1 MALQVFLIYFLM
13 GIVNS
18 CSTDSSRELKLV
30 PSFSMIQDRTSNG
43 APSISVT
50 FPDGYTDT
58 LILNK
63 FYGNEEDRM
72 AGLDRCHYFGHLANE
87 PKACIAM
94 TGCVGFED
102 VEFTILSTHAK
113 TLHMFKWT
121 KDGNVEI
128 LDFFKVNSK
137 LSESLVLFT
146 KLWATLFSRP
156 LDNFVKSIA

>member
-1 MALQVFLIYFLM
+1 MLEEKSY
-13 GIVNS
+13 
-18 CSTDSSRELKLV
+18 
-30 PSFSMIQDRTSNG
+30 NG
-43 APSISVT
+43 APRVSVV
-50 FPDGYTDT
+50 FPNGFEDN
-58 LILNK
+58 LVLNQ
-63 FYGNEEDRM
+63 FYANEEDRM

-128 LDFFKVNSK
+128 LDFFKVNSRLK
-137 LSESLVLFT
+137 DLLF
-146 KLWATLFSRP
+146 
-156 LDNFVKSIA
+156 

>member
-1 MALQVFLIYFLM
+1 MDTVR
-13 GIVNS
+13 S
-18 CSTDSSRELKLV
+18 CSTDSSRELKLA
-30 PSFSMIQDRTSNG
+30 PRFSMIQDRTSNG

-58 LILNK
+58 LVLNK
-63 FYGNEEDRM
+63 FYGNEEDRT

-102 VEFTILSTHAK
+102 VEFTILSNHAK

-128 LDFFKVNSK
+128 LDFFKVNSR
-137 LSESLVLFT
+137 LSERLVISKT
-146 KLWATLFSRP
+146 VAKLP
-156 LDNFVKSIA
+156 